1 MSKFIPQALLY
12 SIPDLYETEGKSDP
26 VCHIKLFLPT
36 THWSWYVIELSKE
49 NLDIC
54 YGYVEGLENELG
66 YFSLKELES
75 LQGFLGFGVER
86 DEAFK
91 PSLLSK
97 IKS

>member
-1 MSKFIPQALLY
+1 MQKFIPKEMLY
-12 SIPDLYETEGKSDP
+12 TLPDLYETEGKSDP

-54 YGYVEGLENELG
+54 YGYVEGIESELG
-66 YFSLKELES
+66 YFSLKELQS
-75 LQGFLGFGVER
+75 LCVSLGIGVER
-86 DEAFK
+86 DLNFT
-91 PSLLSK
+91 PTSLSK

>member
-1 MSKFIPQALLY
+1 MQKFIPKELLY
-12 SIPDLYETEGKSDP
+12 TLPDLYETEGKSDP

-54 YGYVEGLENELG
+54 YGYVEGVESELG
-66 YFSLKELES
+66 YFSLNELQS
-75 LQGFLGFGVER
+75 LCVSLGIGVER
-86 DEAFK
+86 DLNFT
-91 PSLLSK
+91 PTSLSN